1 MVDTKT
7 KMILHRY
14 PLPRISFAADDKQ
27 VSCDNFFYKHKVQ
40 DRKVF
45 SFIARA
51 EADSNRHDC
60 FIFLS
65 DKMAEQITLTIGE
78 AFDLAY
84 KVCVKL
90 LIATDLSALH
100 GYKQDVS

>member
-1 MVDTKT
+1 
-7 KMILHRY
+7 MILHKC
-14 PLPRISFAADDKQ
+14 PLQRISFAADDKEVKIFIRL
-27 VSCDNFFYKHKVQ
+27 VSRLLLKDK
-40 DRKVF
+40 RVF

-51 EADSNRHDC
+51 ENDPSRHDC

-84 KVCVKL
+84 KVSQKFP
-90 LIATDLSALH
+90 
-100 GYKQDVS
+100 Y